1 MLVTVKLLT
10 SLCTLASLASLY
22 ATTLLLFK
30 PDTVHTWKRKVNIR
44 DQNLRWLQSQ
54 CDGNSESKVV
64 FFRGFCLFGLF
75 GGGFF
80 ETLQSEDEVLQGKG
94 LSIDCG
100 RFHSC
105 VLVYFI
111 LS

>member
-1 MLVTVKLLT
+1 MLVTVKSLT

-54 CDGNSESKVV
+54 CDDNSESKVV
-64 FFRGFCLFGLF
+64 FLGVFVCFGYLV
-75 GGGFF
+75 GFF
-80 ETLQSEDEVLQGKG
+80 LKHYNLKMK
-94 LSIDCG
+94 
-100 RFHSC
+100 SC
-105 VLVYFI
+105 KERG
-111 LS
+111 SQ